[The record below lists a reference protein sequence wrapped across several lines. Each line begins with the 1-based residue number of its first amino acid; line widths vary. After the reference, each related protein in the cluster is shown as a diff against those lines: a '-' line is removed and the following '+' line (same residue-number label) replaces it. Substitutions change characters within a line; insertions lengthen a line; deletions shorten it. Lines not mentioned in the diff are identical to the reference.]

1 MLKNTSQFM
10 ASKMPVDNQK
20 TIVLREFQTLGYDS
34 RVAERRR
41 VSESDFKEIRNFV
54 LSKPVEDQFV
64 LKPEYQ
70 KLRARNFVG
79 MLQTRQGTTIEI
91 LPKIDLAGADNI
103 EEEKIIFLKMLRV
116 WRDGPC
122 RSMGDA
128 DIRTMKNF
136 PLLEIFIRMFLV
148 DLLELTRRGLARSYS
163 RVENNLHVLKGKL
176 VFARHLRHNLIH
188 RERFYVQHDEFSAD
202 RPVNRLLKS
211 TVLLLQRLSRSV
223 KNQTLIHQA
232 RFYFEDIPE
241 SKNIAVD
248 LTRAKVDRTMPLY
261 TRLFPWVKLF
271 LENSAPTTYQGQSPV
286 LSLLFP
292 MERIFE
298 DYVAHCLRR
307 EMSGWKISTQEQA
320 LCLVERNPEG
330 RREFRIR
337 PDIVARKHGKTL
349 IMDTK
354 WKRLNKNNHHHGISQ
369 SDLYQ
374 LYAYGKK
381 YAAKAGEGLN
391 PVLYLLYPWNE
402 NFTEPLTF
410 FYEEEKPLHLQ
421 VCPVYFHSDGK
432 AKFLC
437 DLEKLCEYDKKSH
450 MEA

>member
-10 ASKMPVDNQK
+10 ISKVPMDNQK
-20 TIVLREFQTLGYDS
+20 TIVLREFQTLGYDA

-41 VSESDFKEIRNFV
+41 VSESEFKEIRNFV
-54 LSKPVEDQFV
+54 LSKPVKEQLV
-64 LKPEYQ
+64 LMPENQ

-79 MLQTRQGTTIEI
+79 ILQTRQGTTIEI
-91 LPKIDLAGADNI
+91 LPKIDLAGSGGI
-103 EEEKIIFLKMLRV
+103 EEEKRIFLEMLRV

-122 RSMGDA
+122 RNMGDA

-136 PLLEIFIRMFLV
+136 PLLEVFIRMFLA

-176 VFARHLRHNLIH
+176 VFSRHLRHNLIH
-188 RERFYVQHDEFSAD
+188 RERFYVQYDEFSAN

-211 TVLLLQRLSRSV
+211 TVLLLQRVSRSA
-223 KNQTLIHQA
+223 KNQALIHQA

-241 SKNIAVD
+241 SKDIAVD
-248 LTRAKVDRTMPLY
+248 LGRAKVDRTMPLY

-271 LENSAPTTYQGQSPV
+271 LENSAPTTYQGQCPV
-286 LSLLFP
+286 FSLLFP

-298 DYVAHCLRR
+298 DYVAHCLRQ
-307 EMSGWKISTQEQA
+307 EMDGWKISTQEQA
-320 LCLVERNPEG
+320 LYLVEQNPKG
-330 RREFRIR
+330 KREFRMR
-337 PDIVARKHGKTL
+337 PDIVARKHEKTL
-349 IMDTK
+349 VMDTK
-354 WKRLNKNNHHHGISQ
+354 WKRLNKNNRHHDISQ

-381 YAAKAGEGLN
+381 YAAKAKEGLN

-402 NFTEPLTF
+402 NFTKPRTF
-410 FYEEEKPLHLQ
+410 FYEDKKPLCLK
-421 VCPVYFHSDGK
+421 VCPVRFHPDGK
-432 AKFLC
+432 AEFLC
-437 DLEKLCEYDKKSH
+437 DFEKLCEHDKKSH

>member
-1 MLKNTSQFM
+1 
-10 ASKMPVDNQK
+10 
-20 TIVLREFQTLGYDS
+20 VLQ
-34 RVAERRR
+34 
-41 VSESDFKEIRNFV
+41 
-54 LSKPVEDQFV
+54 
-64 LKPEYQ
+64 
-70 KLRARNFVG
+70 
-79 MLQTRQGTTIEI
+79 
-91 LPKIDLAGADNI
+91 
-103 EEEKIIFLKMLRV
+103 V

-122 RSMGDA
+122 RNMGDA

-136 PLLEIFIRMFLV
+136 PLLEIFIQMFLA
-148 DLLELTRRGLARSYS
+148 DLLELTRRGLARSYC
-163 RVENNLHVLKGKL
+163 RVENNLRVLKGKL
-176 VFARHLRHNLIH
+176 LFAKHIKHNLIH
-188 RERFYVQHDEFSAD
+188 RERFYVQYGEFSAN

-241 SKNIAVD
+241 SKNITVD

-271 LENSAPTTYQGQSPV
+271 LENSAPAAYRGQSPAFA
-286 LSLLFP
+286 LLFP

-298 DYVAHCLRR
+298 DYVAHRLRR
-307 EMSGWKISTQEQA
+307 EMEGWKINTQEQP
-320 LCLVERNPEG
+320 LCLIEQNPVG

-337 PDIVARKHGKTL
+337 PDIVARKHGKKTL
-349 IMDTK
+349 VMDTK
-354 WKRLNKNNHHHGISQ
+354 WKRLNKNSNHHGISQ

-381 YAAKAGEGLN
+381 YAAQTGEGRN

-421 VCPVYFHSDGK
+421 VCPVYFHLDGK
-432 AKFLC
+432 AEFLC
-437 DLEKLCEYDKKSH
+437 DFEKLCGYDKKSR
-450 MEA
+450 MEV